1 MEPPIS
7 KGWLCLFSRRKV
19 LDIHEEV
26 LVAIRQIIRATDLH
40 SKKINKD
47 FGLTSPQLL
56 LMRAIQNSADMTIK
70 QLSDHT
76 NMSQATATSI
86 LDRLEKRALIIR
98 ERDQQD
104 KRKVHALLTPTGDE
118 LLLKAP
124 TLLKDSFIE
133 QFQALNAWEQTLILS
148 TLQRL
153 SMMMKTPEIEAST
166 LLSSLEPDDP
176 F

>member
-1 MEPPIS
+1 
-7 KGWLCLFSRRKV
+7 
-19 LDIHEEV
+19 
-26 LVAIRQIIRATDLH
+26 
-40 SKKINKD
+40 
-47 FGLTSPQLL
+47 
-56 LMRAIQNSADMTIK
+56 
-70 QLSDHT
+70 
-76 NMSQATATSI
+76 MSQATATSI

-176 F
+176 L